1 MTGSPGQEPD
11 AAARELAPAETDPP
25 VASLRRTLKR
35 GAAYSGIAFAAVQVL
50 GFVQLLFL
58 ARLLSPEEIGLY
70 AAGTVLS
77 GFLIFFSESGL
88 GSALIQRA
96 DRLDDTADTV
106 FRATLLTG
114 LGMALLTL
122 VASPLV
128 ALVFDSRTAGVIA
141 AVTSGTL
148 LLHSLTIVPDSLMQ
162 RRFDFRR
169 RLVVNPS
176 VAFGF
181 ASVAIV
187 LAWLGFSVWAMVIAE
202 YVSFVIWVVTTWGL
216 ARWRPGRGRPSVR
229 LWRELAGYAYPLL
242 LGNVAFQARQSF
254 ETVVV
259 GRWLDTATL
268 GQFRYG
274 RRLSM
279 LPAIAVVDIASYVL
293 FPAFSR
299 IAGDPVRFRAAY
311 VRALTLIWFAATPV
325 AGLTVVLGEPAV
337 VQLLGDRWREAGAT
351 LAVLAGY
358 GLGEALTAVAGEAIK
373 GSGHSRRLNV
383 VTAVNMVSGVTLMLV
398 LLPWGLIGVGAAIS
412 ASTMLMGIVAV
423 VVANRLV
430 AVGTGEIL
438 GRLLPALGCAIVAVA
453 VVWPLDRL
461 VLRAD
466 AAPMPVG
473 IALLALETVVF
484 AAVYLL
490 AAAALTPATA
500 REMLTGLRRRLVRR
514 GGSADPG

>member
-1 MTGSPGQEPD
+1 MTRLEPEGFAGDLEEGGTASPG
-11 AAARELAPAETDPP
+11 AG
-25 VASLRRTLKR
+25 LRGTLKR
-35 GAAYSGIAFAAVQVL
+35 GAAYSGIAFVVVQTL

-70 AAGTVLS
+70 TAGTVLS
-77 GFLIFFSESGL
+77 GFLILFSESGL

-114 LGMALLTL
+114 LGTSLLTL
-122 VASPLV
+122 AAAPLV
-128 ALVFDSRTAGVIA
+128 ALVFDSYTAGVIA

-169 RLVVNPS
+169 RLIVNPAVTFS
-176 VAFGF
+176 F

-187 LAWLGFSVWAMVIAE
+187 LAWFGFSVWAMVVAE
-202 YVSFVIWVVTTWGL
+202 YVSFAVWVATTWGL
-216 ARWRPGRGRPSVR
+216 ARWRPGRGRPSLR
-229 LWRELAGYAYPLL
+229 LWRELAHFAYPLML
-242 LGNVAFQARQSF
+242 SNVAFQIRQTF

-259 GRWLDTATL
+259 GRGLDTGAL

-279 LPAIAVVDIASYVL
+279 LPAVAVVEIGSYVL
-293 FPAFSR
+293 FPAFAR
-299 IAGDPVRFRAAY
+299 IAGDPARFRAAY
-311 VRALTLIWFAATPV
+311 LRALTLIWFAATPV
-325 AGLTVVLGEPAV
+325 AGLMVVLGEPAV
-337 VQLLGDRWREAGAT
+337 VQLLGDRWREAGIT

-373 GSGHSRRLNV
+373 GSGRSRLLNV
-383 VTAVNMVSGVTLMLV
+383 VTAVNMVSGVTLLLV

-423 VVANRLV
+423 AVANRMV
-430 AVGTGEIL
+430 EVGTGEIVR
-438 GRLLPALGCAIVAVA
+438 RLLPPFGCGVVAVA
-453 VVWPLDRL
+453 VVWPLDR
-461 VLRAD
+461 
-466 AAPMPVG
+466 
-473 IALLALETVVF
+473 IALGAGAASTPAGIGLLLVETVVF
-484 AAVYLL
+484 GAVYL
-490 AAAALTPATA
+490 AAAMVLAPATA
-500 REMLTGLRRRLVRR
+500 REVLGGLYRRGVLRRS
-514 GGSADPG
+514 GSAGSG